1 MADKPNLSVEET
13 ARWLSVT
20 PRTVYRLVKGGR
32 LPGFKV
38 GGQWRFSRA
47 ILEAWVADE
56 VTKAQRDTNDGASRR
71 PK

>member
-13 ARWLSVT
+13 ARWLGVT
-20 PRTVYRLVKGGR
+20 SRTIYRLVNSGQ
-32 LPGFKV
+32 LPAFRV

-56 VTKAQRDTNDGASRR
+56 VTKTQRKSRL
-71 PK
+71 K

>member
-13 ARWLSVT
+13 ARWLGVT
-20 PRTVYRLVKGGR
+20 SRTIYRLVKSGQ
-32 LPGFKV
+32 LPAFRV

-56 VTKAQRDTNDGASRR
+56 VTKTQRKSRL
-71 PK
+71 K